1 VVHGPRKN
9 PIDFGGNSE
18 HITLGLGLRLTFR
31 VMLGVTVRGGPSHS
45 RNTGYVSPSTC
56 IIVIKGGVGP
66 WNR

>member
-56 IIVIKGGVGP
+56 L
-66 WNR
+66 